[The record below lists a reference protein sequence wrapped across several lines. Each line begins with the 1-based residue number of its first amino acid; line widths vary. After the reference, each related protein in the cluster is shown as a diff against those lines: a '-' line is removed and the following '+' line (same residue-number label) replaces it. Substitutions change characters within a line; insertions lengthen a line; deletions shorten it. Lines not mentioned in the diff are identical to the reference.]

1 VTDHGGGWV
10 AAQFALM
17 AVVAAGWV
25 LPPRAPQPVRVAG
38 TVLAVAG
45 LFLVVWS
52 YRTLG
57 PSFSSFPAPRG
68 DAKLVMDGPFGVAR
82 HPIYGGGHT
91 LFAGI
96 SLAVG
101 LWGLAGTAALAVLW
115 WYKARLEERLLAERY
130 PGYGVYM
137 QKVRRRFLPGLI

>member
-1 VTDHGGGWV
+1 VTERGGGWV

-25 LPPRAPQPVRVAG
+25 LPPRASQPVRVAG
-38 TVLAVAG
+38 TLLAVAG
-45 LFLVVWS
+45 LVLVVWS

-57 PSFSSFPAPRG
+57 RSFSSFPAPRN
-68 DAKLVMDGPFGVAR
+68 DADLVTDGPFGLAR
-82 HPIYGGGHT
+82 HPIYGGGLT

-101 LWGLAGTAALAVLW
+101 LSGLAGTAALAVLW
-115 WYKARLEERLLAERY
+115 WRKARLEERLLAERY
-130 PGYGVYM
+130 PGYGAYM
-137 QKVRRRFLPGLI
+137 LQVRRRFVPGLI